1 MVNQVEEKISQ
12 VANLSRVPKKVLEK
26 EDFIKLFI
34 TQLQYQDPM
43 KPIENHEMATQLALF
58 NQVDQLFNLNDSLNQ
73 IKDVMQTLSLNTVS
87 SLVGKKVR
95 IESDLG
101 RVEGGKFLGGEFYLE
116 EPANKVQIVIK
127 DETGKLVKNIEMK
140 GLSKGVH
147 QIEWDATDQNGN
159 RVSDGNYYFSVQ
171 IEEGKNKKLLTPIMV
186 GRITSAKL
194 GKDLKLVFNEK
205 FLITLDQVQELLG
218 G

>member
-12 VANLSRVPKKVLEK
+12 VANLSRVPKKVLAK

-34 TQLQYQDPM
+34 TQLKYQDPM

-73 IKDVMQTLSLNTVS
+73 IKEIIQTLSLNTVS
-87 SLVGKKVR
+87 SLVGKKVKV
-95 IESDLG
+95 ESDLG

-127 DETGKLVKNIEMK
+127 DENGKVVKTIEMK
-140 GLSKGVH
+140 GVSKGVH

-159 RVSDGNYYFSVQ
+159 RVFDGNYYFSVQ
-171 IEEGKNKKLLTPIMV
+171 IEEEKNKKLLTPIMV
-186 GRITSAKL
+186 GRITGAKL